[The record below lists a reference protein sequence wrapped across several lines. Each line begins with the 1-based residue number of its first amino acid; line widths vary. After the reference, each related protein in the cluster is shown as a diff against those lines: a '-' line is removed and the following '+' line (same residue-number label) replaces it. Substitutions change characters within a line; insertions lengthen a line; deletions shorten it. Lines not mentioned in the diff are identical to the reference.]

1 MGESYVCTL
10 FFEMPES
17 ETDPMLESRD
27 YLETRKD
34 AEVGPLARPLDRAAV
49 DFTAPNFSCEIMITG
64 ATTL

>member
-1 MGESYVCTL
+1 
-10 FFEMPES
+10 MPES

-49 DFTAPNFSCEIMITG
+49 DFTAPKDACEMMITVV
-64 ATTL
+64 ATLDPRKDHRS